1 MVLTSALP
9 HTSAAFID
17 LVAFCARNQIS
28 RGNEGIMSSGAHRRA
43 SRPALVLLQLLVF
56 ITYILGP
63 TAAFAEE
70 PAPEPTA
77 TESSE
82 PEATPEP
89 STEPTTAPTTE
100 PTPAPTAE
108 PTLEPTAAPSEP
120 DPTAAADPTPTP
132 SEPDPTPP
140 LPSVTHPYLV
150 TFASGVSSTEQLAS
164 LAAAGAASETAIPEL
179 RMHAAQLTTEGATLL
194 GDDARVS
201 RLDLDR
207 TREVEAAPSDAS
219 YADQWSLPQI
229 GWDQLYGSV
238 GIPGSATVAI
248 LDTGV

>member
-89 STEPTTAPTTE
+89 STEPSTEPTPAPTTE

-108 PTLEPTAAPSEP
+108 ATPEPTAAPSEP
-120 DPTAAADPTPTP
+120 DPTATPEETPAPSDP
-132 SEPDPTPP
+132 EPTPP
-140 LPSVTHPYLV
+140 VPSVTRPYLV
-150 TFASGVSSTEQLAS
+150 TFASGTSSADQLAS
-164 LAAAGAASETAIPEL
+164 LAAAGAVSETAIPEL
-179 RMHAAQLTTEGATLL
+179 RMHA
-194 GDDARVS
+194 
-201 RLDLDR
+201 
-207 TREVEAAPSDAS
+207 
-219 YADQWSLPQI
+219 
-229 GWDQLYGSV
+229 
-238 GIPGSATVAI
+238 
-248 LDTGV
+248 